1 MSKRRISRRGFLKGT
16 GTALAAATAATAA
29 PVKGQTPTK
38 TAAAPAVDS
47 ANARAISVT
56 VNGVKHQV
64 QADDRWTLAE
74 LLRGHLNLTGTKIG
88 CDRGECGACTVLLDG
103 KPIYS
108 CSQLAVWMD
117 GRSIETV
124 ESLMKGSAL
133 NPLQQAFV
141 DCDAPQCGFCT
152 SGQLMAATALV
163 RVKTNPT
170 ADEARAAMT
179 GNICRCSNYNHYVA
193 AVVAAADRSAEAKRS
208 FAVQM
213 NGVKELETVGKP
225 TPRIDAVERVTGKAA
240 YTADV
245 KLPGM
250 LYARVLRSPHP
261 HARIK
266 SIDTSKARAL
276 AGVRAIVS
284 HENCDVVWG
293 AGSIAGGQ
301 QYNEEVKKITKQRRL
316 AFNNPVRFAGEPV
329 VAIAATDRH
338 IAEDALQL
346 VNVEY
351 EVLPFVL
358 DHEDALK
365 ADAPKIWP
373 EGNLALNNRN
383 EPLPIGQKRGDVN
396 AGFAAADQVFED
408 RYSTSFVHNAQM
420 EPRAAVAAW
429 NGDKLTIYTPTGGI
443 ANCRTDMARD
453 LNIPQEN
460 VRVVCQ
466 YMGGNFGNKN
476 QNQDADLIAAV
487 LAKEAGAPVKL
498 ELSRKEDFIG
508 VHGRWPTTQ
517 YYKVGV
523 TKDGVLTSVQLR
535 GFSGMG
541 PYRKNSGAI
550 GGIELYQCP
559 NIETVVSPV
568 YTNRTVS
575 ANFRG
580 PEYPQGFFGIQSMMD
595 DVAAKMTMDPV
606 EFILKNMTRKFRDE
620 VEYTNYTLEDCVHR
634 GAELFDW
641 KKRWRPAGS
650 DTGAI
655 RRGAGVSFM
664 AFRSGLGRSNAVI
677 RLNGSGQ
684 YSVHVGVT
692 DVGAGAKTTMALIAA
707 EALGVPL
714 SKVTV
719 VWGDTDR
726 CPYSVGESGSRT
738 TIMTGQAVVEAA
750 HDLKKQIAD
759 KGMPTADAV
768 LIASANPNP
777 QQPQKVRNA
786 FGAHFVEVEVDTR
799 LGRVQIVK
807 YVAVHD
813 SGRIINP
820 LTADSQIRGGIQM
833 GIGMAL
839 HEDLLYDRRSGLALN
854 AGYYGARISTHRDAP
869 DIEVVFIESDDGF
882 GPFGAKSIGE
892 ASKIPAP
899 AAVANAI
906 FNATGV
912 RMKDLP
918 ITRDKIV
925 NAALPGSGRRVQGAG
940 VDPLNRVAEP
950 LTASSAIGG
959 DL

>member
-1 MSKRRISRRGFLKGT
+1 MDCARIDTPDLIIAAIGGGAMSKRRMSRRGFLKGT
-16 GTALAAATAATAA
+16 GTALAAATAA
-29 PVKGQTPTK
+29 PVLKGQTAATPGGG
-38 TAAAPAVDS
+38 AAAAKAHALS
-47 ANARAISVT
+47 LT
-56 VNGVKHQV
+56 VNGVQHHV

-74 LLRGHLNLTGTKIG
+74 LLRDHLNLTGTKIG
-88 CDRGECGACTVLLDG
+88 CDRGECGACTVLVDG
-103 KPIYS
+103 KPVYS

-124 ESLMKGSAL
+124 EGLTRSGAL
-133 NPLQQAFV
+133 NPLQQSFV
-141 DCDAPQCGFCT
+141 DHDAPQCGFCT

-163 RVKTNPT
+163 RTTTNPT
-170 ADEARAAMT
+170 ADQARAAMT

-193 AVVAAADRSAEAKRS
+193 AVVASGERDARRSASGAEAARS
-208 FAVQM
+208 GAALQW
-213 NGVKELETVGKP
+213 NDVKQLETVGKP

-266 SIDTSKARAL
+266 SIDISKARAL
-276 AGVRAIVS
+276 PGVKAIIT
-284 HENCDVVWG
+284 HENCQVVWG
-293 AGSIAGGQ
+293 SGSIAGGQ

-338 IAEDALQL
+338 TAEDALQL
-346 VNVEY
+346 VTVDY

-365 ADAPKIWP
+365 PDAPKIWP

-383 EPLPIGQKRGDVN
+383 EALPLTQKRGDVN

-408 RYSTSFVHNAQM
+408 RYTTSFVHNAQM
-420 EPRAAVAAW
+420 EPRAALAVW
-429 NGDKLTIYTPTGGI
+429 NGDKVTVYTPTGGI

-453 LNIPQEN
+453 LGIPQEN

-523 TKDGVLTSVQLR
+523 TKDGALTALQLR

-550 GGIELYQCP
+550 GGIELYKVA
-559 NIETVVSPV
+559 NVDSVVTPV

-580 PEYPQGFFGIQSMMD
+580 PEFPQGFFGIQSMMD
-595 DVAAKMTMDPV
+595 DVAAKMNMDPV

-620 VEYTNYTLEDCVHR
+620 VEYSNYTLEDCVHR

-641 KKRWRPAGS
+641 KKRWRPAGA
-650 DTGAI
+650 DTGHI

-677 RLNGSGQ
+677 RLDSRGQ
-684 YSVHVGVT
+684 YFVHVGVT
-692 DVGAGAKTTMALIAA
+692 DVGAGAKTTMGLIAA

-750 HDLKKQIAD
+750 RDLKKQITD
-759 KGMPTADAV
+759 KGMPKGDEV

-777 QQPQKVRNA
+777 PQPPKVRNA
-786 FGAHFVEVEVDTR
+786 FGAHFVEVEVDTQ
-799 LGRVQIVK
+799 LGRVQILK

-869 DIEVVFIESDDGF
+869 DIDVVFIESDDGF

-892 ASKIPAP
+892 ASKVPAP

-906 FNATGV
+906 FNATGI

-918 ITRDKIV
+918 ISRDKIV
-925 NAALPGSGRRVQGAG
+925 SAQTGRRA
-940 VDPLNRVAEP
+940 
-950 LTASSAIGG
+950 
-959 DL
+959 